1 MSDTEFGN
9 YVFRNNLTVFE
20 ALSEL
25 DVVDLHT
32 ELEANNALI
41 VQTRSELQATTRLL
55 DITVARVNTTD
66 AVLVDVREEVNSL
79 TSEVN
84 SIHMELQ
91 DVSQLATLASNAAST
106 AQQSADAASAAASN
120 ALTEAQSARSVA
132 NNAVIIAGAAST
144 SAGTA
149 QQTANSAQTT
159 ADTALSRADQAIAS
173 FNTLNDTVNQLATLV
188 AQVNNIANLA
198 FELSNQIFAKENDLI
213 LGWGRYNN
221 QDTLFQ
227 MRSDRTTNNI
237 MMTNVRFTSSVRLA
251 NGSTLPYTEF
261 WIRSPGEM
269 GQPTYPPARVRTG
282 QWILYLTGGSGSAQQ
297 LFIDP
302 FNIRDYSP

>member
-1 MSDTEFGN
+1 MSDTGFGN

-32 ELEANNALI
+32 EVEANNALI

-55 DITVARVNTTD
+55 DTTVARVNTID

-120 ALTEAQSARSVA
+120 ALSEAQSARSVA
-132 NNAVIIAGAAST
+132 NNAVIVAGAAST

-149 QQTANSAQTT
+149 QQTSNSARTT

-173 FNTLNDTVNQLATLV
+173 FNTLNGTVNQLATLV
-188 AQVNNIANLA
+188 AQVSNIANLA

-227 MRSDRTTNNI
+227 MRSNRTTSNI

-261 WIRSPGEM
+261 WIRGPGEF
-269 GQPTYPPARVRTG
+269 GQGTYPPARVRTG
-282 QWILYLTGGSGSAQQ
+282 QWVLYLTGGSGSAQQ

-302 FNIRDYSP
+302 FNIRDYRP